1 MPGGRKGGIGGAS
14 SSTMSDPRPLSDK
27 QYMVSS
33 AKSLISF
40 LSAHH
45 YTKSVNMKM
54 LSSPTAQEFY
64 SIVEFLYRQID
75 VNYALPADKKKYE
88 EAIPLIFKSLGY
100 PFTISRTSLSGVGTP
115 HTWPTL
121 LGALSWLVELI
132 TFQEQVEA
140 AEREASQWETVN
152 ADRLFFDYTSKAYG
166 KFLAGDD
173 ANIGVLD
180 AEMAGHFNVRN
191 EMIAN
196 EIHSL
201 EHKLQTA
208 EHDEKRALAAPTR
221 LANLEARRQTLASDV
236 DKFRVLIDEL
246 EAHSESIAQREAL
259 HRAELEAKETAIVAT
274 RDEIQALS
282 ARLDK
287 QELRP
292 ADVERLQSERLTL
305 ERTLMA
311 LTKEREQSE
320 KSVADK
326 QRAIAEHL
334 ARIDAELADYHS
346 EARRLEL
353 IPSNAANARG
363 RNLTVQ
369 FSASDA
375 TASGEQ
381 TLSDE
386 IKNNVLPALRDTLE
400 EMRAQL
406 VDDQRQLLQLSADKE
421 RLIEQ
426 IQDEKADVDQLQHR
440 AKKCDQAYT
449 TEKDKCAAE
458 LRGIESEIE
467 KIQAEI
473 DGAKDAVANGLDA
486 AASSVAVR
494 QAHFKQMLAQCSA
507 EKEELTRIMMSM
519 VQAVSRHKQFV
530 AETLEQTYDAICAD
544 VKQQQQQQQQRQ
556 EQQEE

>member
-1 MPGGRKGGIGGAS
+1 MPGRSGGS
-14 SSTMSDPRPLSDK
+14 SMQSDPRPLNDK

-33 AKSLISF
+33 AKTLISF

-45 YTKSVNMKM
+45 YAKAVNMKM

-75 VNYALPADKKKYE
+75 GNWQLPADKKKYE
-88 EAIPLIFKSLGY
+88 EAIPQIFKSLGY

-121 LGALSWLVELI
+121 LGALTWLVELI
-132 TFQEQVEA
+132 TYQEQVSA
-140 AEREASQWETVN
+140 VEREAASQWETIN
-152 ADRLFFDYTSKAYG
+152 ADQLFFEYTSKAYS

-173 ANIGVLD
+173 ANIEALD
-180 AEMAGHFNVRN
+180 HEMAAYFQSRN
-191 EMIAN
+191 DQIGG
-196 EIHSL
+196 EIHAL
-201 EHKLQTA
+201 DHKLQTL
-208 EHDEKRALAAPTR
+208 EHDEKRTLAAPTR
-221 LANLEARRQTLASDV
+221 LANVAAHRDTLASDI

-246 EAHSESIAQREAL
+246 EAARAAVAQREAL
-259 HRAELEAKETAIVAT
+259 HRAEIDSKEAAIVAT
-274 RDEIQALS
+274 RDEIQALT

-305 ERTLMA
+305 ERTLLA

-326 QRAIAEHL
+326 QRAIAEHM

-369 FSASDA
+369 FNHQDAS
-375 TASGEQ
+375 TAEQ
-381 TLSDE
+381 TLCDD
-386 IKNNVLPALRDTLE
+386 IKKNIVPALRDTLD
-400 EMRAQL
+400 EMRAAL
-406 VDDQRQLLQLSADKE
+406 ADDQRQLLQLSADKE
-421 RLIEQ
+421 RLVEQ
-426 IQDEKADVDQLQHR
+426 LQDEGSGLDALQHR
-440 AKKCDQAYT
+440 AKKCEQAYAV
-449 TEKDKCAAE
+449 EKDKCNAE
-458 LRGIESEIE
+458 LRTIETEIE

-473 DGAKDAVANGLDA
+473 DGAKDAIAHGLDA
-486 AASSVAVR
+486 AASSVALR
-494 QAHFKQMLAQCSA
+494 QAHFKQLLAQCAA
-507 EKEELTRIMMSM
+507 EKDELARVMLSM
-519 VQAVSRHKQFV
+519 VQLISRHRQFV
-530 AETLEQTYDAICAD
+530 VDTLDQTRAAMAQEVADATS
-544 VKQQQQQQQQRQ
+544 VKI
-556 EQQEE
+556 EN